1 VQAIVHIETDSHTRY
16 QNAFDSKVIE
26 YKVIVWVTSC
36 QSDSIFGGQFKF
48 TIISG

>member
-1 VQAIVHIETDSHTRY
+1 MEIYPDSHTRY

-26 YKVIVWVTSC
+26 YNLIVWVTSC